1 MAKELQIVGFRIG
14 RETFG
19 LPISLVHEIVRPP
32 EITNVPHAP
41 EYVEGV
47 MNLRGRIVPVIDLRR
62 RFGGAAIANSRKN
75 RVLVVDVESRA
86 VGLMVDSASE
96 VLKISDAQIEPPPNV
111 LTDAATSYV
120 TGVAKHQGRLI
131 ILVDLKRILQSGEL
145 RLPAATGAYI
155 NIYGERCNPVV

>member
-19 LPISLVHEIVRPP
+19 LPISTVHEIVRTP

-62 RFGGAAIANSRKN
+62 RFGGVTVQNNKKN
-75 RVLVVDVESRA
+75 RVLVVDVDSRP
-86 VGLMVDSASE
+86 VGLIVDGASE
-96 VLKISDAQIEPPPNV
+96 VLKISDVEIEPPPNV
-111 LTDAATSYV
+111 FGDASTNYV
-120 TGVAKHQGRLI
+120 TGVAKYQGRLI
-131 ILVDLKRILQSGEL
+131 ILVDLRKILQSGEL
-145 RLPAATGAYI
+145 RLPPASEGA
-155 NIYGERCNPVV
+155 

>member
-111 LTDAATSYV
+111 LTEAATSYV

-145 RLPAATGAYI
+145 RLPAATGA
-155 NIYGERCNPVV
+155 

>member
-47 MNLRGRIVPVIDLRR
+47 MNLRR
-62 RFGGAAIANSRKN
+62 RFGGAAIENSRKN

-86 VGLMVDSASE
+86 VGLIVDSASE

-145 RLPAATGAYI
+145 RMPAATG
-155 NIYGERCNPVV
+155 V

>member
-19 LPISLVHEIVRPP
+19 LPIALVHEIVRPP
-32 EITNVPHAP
+32 DITNVPHAP
-41 EYVEGV
+41 DYVEGV

-62 RFGGAAIANSRKN
+62 RFGGSAGENTRKT

-86 VGLMVDSASE
+86 VGLIVDSASE
-96 VLKISDAQIEPPPNV
+96 VLRISDTQIEPPPTV
-111 LTDAATSYV
+111 FTADATNYV

-131 ILVDLKRILQSGEL
+131 ILVDLKRILQSGDL
-145 RLPAATGAYI
+145 RIPETVEA
-155 NIYGERCNPVV
+155 

>member
-62 RFGGAAIANSRKN
+62 RFGERRHREQQEKPRAGGGRG
-75 RVLVVDVESRA
+75 VERA
-86 VGLMVDSASE
+86 VGLIVDSASE

-111 LTDAATSYV
+111 L
-120 TGVAKHQGRLI
+120 HRCRH
-131 ILVDLKRILQSGEL
+131 RI
-145 RLPAATGAYI
+145 T
-155 NIYGERCNPVV
+155 

>member
-62 RFGGAAIANSRKN
+62 RFGSAAIANSRKN

-86 VGLMVDSASE
+86 VGLIVDSASE
-96 VLKISDAQIEPPPNV
+96 VLKISEAQIEPPPNV
-111 LTDAATSYV
+111 FTDAATNYV

-131 ILVDLKRILQSGEL
+131 ILVDLRRILQSGEL
-145 RLPAATGAYI
+145 RLPAATGA
-155 NIYGERCNPVV
+155 

>member
-1 MAKELQIVGFRIG
+1 MATELQIVGFRIG

-62 RFGGAAIANSRKN
+62 RFGETAIENKRKN
-75 RVLVVDVESRA
+75 RVLVVDVDGRA
-86 VGLMVDSASE
+86 VGLVVDSASE
-96 VLKISDAQIEPPPNV
+96 VLKISDGQIEPPPNV
-111 LTDAATSYV
+111 FADDATNYV
-120 TGVAKHQGRLI
+120 TGVAKYQDRLI
-131 ILVDLKRILQSGEL
+131 ILVDLRKILQSGEL
-145 RLPAATGAYI
+145 HMPPPAEAQACT
-155 NIYGERCNPVV
+155 V

>member
-41 EYVEGV
+41 QYVEGV

-62 RFGGAAIANSRKN
+62 RFGEAAIANKRKN
-75 RVLVVDVESRA
+75 RVLVVDIEGRA
-86 VGLMVDSASE
+86 VGLVVDSASE

-111 LTDAATSYV
+111 FADDATNYV
-120 TGVAKHQGRLI
+120 TGVAKCQDRLI
-131 ILVDLKRILQSGEL
+131 ILVDLKKILQSGEL
-145 RLPAATGAYI
+145 RMPATAETSA
-155 NIYGERCNPVV
+155 CTV

>member
-1 MAKELQIVGFRIG
+1 MAKDLQIVGFRIG

-19 LPISLVHEIVRPP
+19 VPISLVHEIVRPP

-62 RFGGAAIANSRKN
+62 RFGGAATETSRKN

-86 VGLMVDSASE
+86 VGLIVDSASE

-120 TGVAKHQGRLI
+120 TGVAKYQGRLI
-131 ILVDLKRILQSGEL
+131 ILVDLRRILQSGEL
-145 RLPAATGAYI
+145 RLPAAAGA
-155 NIYGERCNPVV
+155 

>member
-19 LPISLVHEIVRPP
+19 LPISMVHEIVRPP

-62 RFGGAAIANSRKN
+62 RFGGVPMENSRKN
-75 RVLVVDVESRA
+75 RVLVVDVDARA
-86 VGLMVDSASE
+86 VGLIVDSASE
-96 VLKISDAQIEPPPNV
+96 VLKISDLEIEPPPNV
-111 LTDAATSYV
+111 FSEASTNYV
-120 TGVAKHQGRLI
+120 TGVAKYQGRLI
-131 ILVDLKRILQSGEL
+131 ILVDLRKILQSGEL
-145 RLPAATGAYI
+145 RLPPATEG
-155 NIYGERCNPVV
+155 V

>member
-86 VGLMVDSASE
+86 VGLIVDSASE

-131 ILVDLKRILQSGEL
+131 IMVDLKRILQSGEL
-145 RLPAATGAYI
+145 RLPAATGA
-155 NIYGERCNPVV
+155 

>member
-86 VGLMVDSASE
+86 VGLIVDSASE
-96 VLKISDAQIEPPPNV
+96 VLKISDAQI
-111 LTDAATSYV
+111 
-120 TGVAKHQGRLI
+120 
-131 ILVDLKRILQSGEL
+131 
-145 RLPAATGAYI
+145 
-155 NIYGERCNPVV
+155 

>member
-86 VGLMVDSASE
+86 VGLIVDSASE

-131 ILVDLKRILQSGEL
+131 ILVDLRRILQSGEL
-145 RLPAATGAYI
+145 RLPAATGA
-155 NIYGERCNPVV
+155 

>member
-47 MNLRGRIVPVIDLRR
+47 MKLDPEAVEGEDRSFVRPGGALRGLHQRR
-62 RFGGAAIANSRKN
+62 LGGDQPPGARERRTRTSSR
-75 RVLVVDVESRA
+75 
-86 VGLMVDSASE
+86 
-96 VLKISDAQIEPPPNV
+96 
-111 LTDAATSYV
+111 
-120 TGVAKHQGRLI
+120 
-131 ILVDLKRILQSGEL
+131 
-145 RLPAATGAYI
+145 
-155 NIYGERCNPVV
+155 

>member
-1 MAKELQIVGFRIG
+1 MAKDLQIVGFRIG

-62 RFGGAAIANSRKN
+62 RFGGAALENSRKN

-86 VGLMVDSASE
+86 VGLIVDSASE

-120 TGVAKHQGRLI
+120 TGVAKYQGRLI

-145 RLPAATGAYI
+145 RLPAATGA
-155 NIYGERCNPVV
+155 

>member
-1 MAKELQIVGFRIG
+1 MAMAKELQIVGFRIG

-62 RFGGAAIANSRKN
+62 RLGGATIENSRKN
-75 RVLVVDVESRA
+75 RVLVVDVDSRA
-86 VGLMVDSASE
+86 VGLVVDSASE
-96 VLKISDAQIEPPPNV
+96 VLRISDAQIEPPPNV
-111 LTDAATSYV
+111 FTAAATNYV
-120 TGVAKHQGRLI
+120 TGVAKYQGRLI

-145 RLPAATGAYI
+145 RLPASAEA
-155 NIYGERCNPVV
+155 

>member
-62 RFGGAAIANSRKN
+62 RFGGAAGENSRKN

-86 VGLMVDSASE
+86 VGLIVDSASE

-120 TGVAKHQGRLI
+120 TGVAKYQGRLI

-145 RLPAATGAYI
+145 RLPAATGA
-155 NIYGERCNPVV
+155 

>member
-19 LPISLVHEIVRPP
+19 LPISLVHEIVRTP

-62 RFGGAAIANSRKN
+62 RFGGASIENSRKN
-75 RVLVVDVESRA
+75 RVLVVDVESKA
-86 VGLMVDSASE
+86 VGLIVESASE
-96 VLKISDAQIEPPPNV
+96 VLKISDAQIEPPPSV
-111 LTDAATSYV
+111 LTDAATGYV

-145 RLPAATGAYI
+145 RMPAATGA
-155 NIYGERCNPVV
+155 

>member
-86 VGLMVDSASE
+86 VGLIVDSASE

-131 ILVDLKRILQSGEL
+131 ILVDLRRILQSGEL
-145 RLPAATGAYI
+145 RLPADTGA
-155 NIYGERCNPVV
+155 

>member
-86 VGLMVDSASE
+86 VGLIVDSASE

-131 ILVDLKRILQSGEL
+131 ILVDLRRILQSGEL
-145 RLPAATGAYI
+145 RLPEATGA
-155 NIYGERCNPVV
+155 

>member
-62 RFGGAAIANSRKN
+62 RFGGAAIQNSRKN

-86 VGLMVDSASE
+86 VGLIVDSASE

-111 LTDAATSYV
+111 FTDAATSYV
-120 TGVAKHQGRLI
+120 TGVAKYQGRLI

-145 RLPAATGAYI
+145 RLPAATGA
-155 NIYGERCNPVV
+155 

>member
-14 RETFG
+14 HETFG

-62 RFGGAAIANSRKN
+62 RFGGAAGENSRKN
-75 RVLVVDVESRA
+75 RVLIVDVESKA
-86 VGLMVDSASE
+86 VGLIVDSASE
-96 VLKISDAQIEPPPNV
+96 VLKISDAQIEPPPDV
-111 LTDAATSYV
+111 FTTAATSYV

-131 ILVDLKRILQSGEL
+131 ILVDLSRILQNGEL
-145 RLPAATGAYI
+145 CLPVTTGT
-155 NIYGERCNPVV
+155 

>member
-1 MAKELQIVGFRIG
+1 MSKELQIVGFRIG
-14 RETFG
+14 SETFG

-62 RFGGAAIANSRKN
+62 RFGGSPGEPTRKT
-75 RVLVVDVESRA
+75 RVLVVDVDSRA

-96 VLKISDAQIEPPPNV
+96 VLRISDAQIEPPPNV
-111 LTDAATSYV
+111 FSDEGINYV
-120 TGVAKHQGRLI
+120 TGVAKYEGRLI
-131 ILVDLKRILQSGEL
+131 ILVDLKRVLQSGEL
-145 RLPAATGAYI
+145 RLPAAAGA
-155 NIYGERCNPVV
+155 

>member
-1 MAKELQIVGFRIG
+1 MKELQIVGFRIG

-62 RFGGAAIANSRKN
+62 RFSSTAVENSRKN
-75 RVLVVDVESRA
+75 RVLVVEVDARP
-86 VGLMVDSASE
+86 VGLVVDSASE
-96 VLKISDAQIEPPPNV
+96 VLKLSDAQIEPPPNV
-111 LTDAATSYV
+111 FADAATNYV
-120 TGVAKHQGRLI
+120 TGVAKYQGRLI
-131 ILVDLKRILQSGEL
+131 ILVDLNKILRAGEL
-145 RLPAATGAYI
+145 RLPAMADA
-155 NIYGERCNPVV
+155 

>member
-1 MAKELQIVGFRIG
+1 MAKDLQIVGFRIG

-19 LPISLVHEIVRPP
+19 VPISLVHEIVRPP

-62 RFGGAAIANSRKN
+62 RFGGAAIANGRKN

-86 VGLMVDSASE
+86 VGLIVDSASE

-131 ILVDLKRILQSGEL
+131 ILVDLKRILQNGEL
-145 RLPAATGAYI
+145 RLPAAAGA
-155 NIYGERCNPVV
+155 

>member
-14 RETFG
+14 HETFG
-19 LPISLVHEIVRPP
+19 LPIALVHEIVRPP

-62 RFGGAAIANSRKN
+62 RFGHASVENSGKN
-75 RVLVVDVESRA
+75 RVLVVENEGRA

-96 VLKISDAQIEPPPNV
+96 VLKLGEAQIEPPPNV
-111 LTDAATSYV
+111 FTDAATNYV

-131 ILVDLKRILQSGEL
+131 ILVDLAKVLHPGEL
-145 RLPAATGAYI
+145 RLPGAV
-155 NIYGERCNPVV
+155 PA